1 MDVVYF
7 SNPASNN
14 THRFVQKLESTSYR
28 IPSSTKEEPLHVTK
42 PYVLVLPTY
51 GAGSD
56 QGSVPRP
63 VIRFLNHEGNRNLL
77 RGVVGAG
84 NTNFGRSFTKA
95 ADIVAQKC
103 GVPVLHRFE
112 ILGTKKDVSLT
123 KLAIESLT

>member
-7 SNPASNN
+7 SNPVSNN
-14 THRFVQKLESTSYR
+14 THRFVQKLKVTSHR
-28 IPSSTKEEPLHVTK
+28 IPFSKKDEPLHVVE
-42 PYVLVLPTY
+42 PYVLILPTY

-56 QGSVPRP
+56 QGSVPQA
-63 VIRFLNHEGNRNLL
+63 VIRFLNYEDNRNLL

-112 ILGTKKDVSLT
+112 ILGTEKDVSLT
-123 KLAIESLT
+123 QLAIESLT